1 MPATTKGKLAIFLP
15 SLFGAGGQRSM
26 LNLAH
31 GIADCGHQVDLV
43 LAQAEG
49 AFLKEVR
56 PSIRLVDL
64 KASRALTSLPP
75 LVRYLRR
82 EKPAAMLS
90 VFGYVNIVALWA
102 WRLAGVPTRLYV
114 NEQNTVSQESGN
126 AANWRSRMTPMLMK
140 RFYPWADGIVVVSEG
155 VREDMARVTNIPRER
170 ITVIYNPSIVQSDVS
185 QKAQAHLAHPWLSPG
200 EPPVILAVGRLQPQK
215 DYPTLLEAFSQLRR
229 VQPARLLILGEGKER
244 PLLETL
250 IKEKG
255 LSQDVSMPGFVEN
268 PYAYMSRA
276 ALFVLSSRWEGLPT
290 VLIEALCCGTPVVST
305 DCPSGPHEILQG
317 GRFGQLVPVGDATAL
332 AKAMQSVLQD
342 GCPAPPPASWQPYEL
357 DNVVNQYLALL
368 TQK

>member
-1 MPATTKGKLAIFLP
+1 MARGKVAIFLP

-31 GIADCGHQVDLV
+31 GMAACGHQVDLV

-49 AFLKEVR
+49 AFLKDVR
-56 PSIRLVDL
+56 PSIRLVNL
-64 KASRALTSLPP
+64 NASRVLTSLPA
-75 LVRYLRR
+75 LVRYLRQ

-126 AANWRSRMTPMLMK
+126 AANWRSRMTPLLMK
-140 RFYPWADGIVVVSEG
+140 RFYPWANGIIVVSEG
-155 VREDMARVTNIPRER
+155 VRRDMARVTNIPRDR
-170 ITVIYNPSIVQSDVS
+170 ITVIYNPSIVQADVW
-185 QKAQAHLAHPWLSPG
+185 QKAQAPLAHPWLLPD
-200 EPPVILAVGRLQPQK
+200 EPPIIVAVGRLQPQK
-215 DYPTLLEAFSQLRR
+215 DYTTLLDAFSQLRG

-244 PLLETL
+244 ALLEKT
-250 IKEKG
+250 IREKG
-255 LSQDVSMPGFVEN
+255 LAQDVSLPGFVDN
-268 PYAYMSRA
+268 PFAYMSRA

-305 DCPSGPHEILQG
+305 DCPSGPREILQD
-317 GRFGQLVPVGDATAL
+317 GRFGELVPVGDANAL
-332 AKAMQSVLQD
+332 AKAMLSVLQD
-342 GCPAPPPASWQPYEL
+342 GCPAPPPESWQPYEL
-357 DNVVNQYLALL
+357 DNVVTQYLALL
-368 TQK
+368 ANK